1 MPQRRLPAGSV
12 GGGATVM
19 SLEDAFV
26 GMASL
31 QRLIDS
37 GAAWRL
43 DGAIERAA
51 LRAIR
56 DGTCVLG
63 PQSFRDRWGI
73 RVPSRDE
80 VGPDRPGSV
89 AYANARRAVRGLPPI
104 DVAVTAPAGSAVN
117 PPSRPRSPR
126 SPTPSPAGA
135 QARHP

>member
-1 MPQRRLPAGSV
+1 
-12 GGGATVM
+12 M
-19 SLEDAFV
+19 SLEDAFA

-63 PQSFRDRWGI
+63 PQAFRDRWGI

-80 VGPDRPGSV
+80 VGPDRPGSI
-89 AYANARRAVRGLPPI
+89 AYANARRSERGLPPI
-104 DVAVTAPAGSAVN
+104 DVEPSPKAPGPVPRCDPSARV
-117 PPSRPRSPR
+117 SPR
-126 SPTPSPAGA
+126 RRPADSPSPGSSRAA
-135 QARHP
+135 EQARRP

>member
-1 MPQRRLPAGSV
+1 
-12 GGGATVM
+12 M
-19 SLEDAFV
+19 SLEDAFA
-26 GMASL
+26 GMESL

-63 PQSFRDRWGI
+63 PQAFRDRWGI

-80 VGPDRPGSV
+80 VGPDRPGSI
-89 AYANARRAVRGLPPI
+89 ACANARRAARGLPSI
-104 DVAVTAPAGSAVN
+104 GVAPGAGSRAQGTRCDPSADVSLQSRLVD
-117 PPSRPRSPR
+117 PPSQA
-126 SPTPSPAGA
+126 PSPAA
-135 QARHP
+135 ERARRR